1 MNVREKSENEV
12 KWKRHQKSVVRVSF
26 FDDKSGSNH
35 GSFLLVVVHVLDD
48 VVHVLDDVVHD
59 PRLADAVD
67 VTDGDRTGS

>member
-48 VVHVLDDVVHD
+48 VVHD
-59 PRLADAVD
+59 PRLDDAVD